1 MTFRKHIG
9 QFLIIVL
16 LLGMQ
21 LAIAQHATVHFT
33 EEGLTSVHHQEQDK
47 QDHKPHSSKLCQL
60 CLLTKDFT
68 NGLAHVGPGIP
79 VPALVEPESFY
90 FSAAILFKGGLSS
103 YAARAPPTFS
113 A

>member
-16 LLGMQ
+16 LGMQ
-21 LAIAQHATVHFT
+21 LATAQHATVHFA
-33 EEGLTSVHHQEQDK
+33 EEGFAPAHHQEEDK

-60 CLLTKDFT
+60 CLLTKDFM
-68 NGLAHVGPGIP
+68 NGLAHIAPGIP

-90 FSAAILFKGGLSS
+90 FSTAILPRGGLSP
-103 YAARAPPTFS
+103 YIARAPPPFS